1 MWLMIILQAL
11 FLSGLVEPDAAA
23 AWTQSS
29 LKAMSEDSPNIQLAS
44 RHCFLLE
51 DGPNRVSCLD
61 QPGVLKNTQRIP
73 CLDQTGNPFGP
84 MRGCHMGEEKKIF
97 FHWGEGMC

>member
-44 RHCFLLE
+44 RHCLLLE
-51 DGPNRVSCLD
+51 DPPTANDPLVCERFV
-61 QPGVLKNTQRIP
+61 T
-73 CLDQTGNPFGP
+73 
-84 MRGCHMGEEKKIF
+84 
-97 FHWGEGMC
+97 